1 MSRLC
6 SRPSCSSAASATMT
20 YDYASRTVWL
30 DDLADDADP
39 NGYDLCPAHADR
51 QGVPQRWDRTDRRV
65 TVVRPIFSRIAV

>member
-6 SRPSCSSAASATMT
+6 SRPSCAAAASATMS

-30 DDLADDADP
+30 DDLFSERDP

-51 QGVPQRWDRTDRRV
+51 QGVPQGWSHTDRRV
-65 TVVRPIFSRIAV
+65 TIVRPFHSRIAV